1 MTRIFT
7 TGAEEADVS
16 TLWDIIDPISND
28 TAAIHQM
35 HQLGRLGLPASV
47 SPRTGRGLYNLLS
60 TQSLQKDFGTDTSRT
75 ELFIGFAARFQA
87 LVGSDFLICYTD
99 APSVFSNMV
108 SLQLNANGAVE
119 VTRTNT
125 VVATSAIGLIVID
138 TWYYFEVWFK
148 PLNSNGR
155 ATVKVDG
162 ATVIDYTGDFTN
174 DLELINSFLFS
185 GVGGNIAGIATMFD
199 DIVVN
204 TPDGAVNNTFPGMVR
219 LLPIRPDAPG
229 TNSDWTRAGVDLG
242 TDEAQLRNGSFDFS
256 ILQTASAD
264 ALQDAI
270 PEIPD
275 LPAGATI
282 TNIVLTANAKVDAGA
297 GVIAPMVI
305 ANGTSDISA
314 DQTLVSTWR
323 HYQYAWAVNPDD
335 SAAWDEADL
344 SLLKIGFSS

>member
-7 TGAEEADVS
+7 TGAEEADIS
-16 TLWDIIDPISND
+16 ALWDAVDAIDDGNKNQQSLAFGNYEF
-28 TAAIHQM
+28 
-35 HQLGRLGLPASV
+35 GGN
-47 SPRTGRGLYNLLS
+47 SPRTGRGMYHIGQQGYLK
-60 TQSLQKDFGTDTSRT
+60 KDFGTDVSNT
-75 ELFIGFAARFQA
+75 ELFFGFAMRFP
-87 LVGSDFLICYTD
+87 VIGNIDFFYAFTD
-99 APSVFSNMV
+99 APSTFSNFL
-108 SLQLNANGAVE
+108 SLQLNATGAVE

-125 VVATSAIGLIVID
+125 IIATSAGGVVSVN
-138 TWYYFEVWFK
+138 TWHYFEVWFK
-148 PLNSNGR
+148 PLNSDGR
-155 ATVKVDG
+155 AVVKVDG
-162 ATVIDYTGDFTN
+162 TTVIDFTGDTTH
-174 DLELINSFLFS
+174 DLELINAFQFL
-185 GVGGNIAGIATMFD
+185 GVAAASLGISTFYD

-204 TPDGAVNNTFPGMVR
+204 TSGGAVNNTYPGMVR

-242 TDEAQLRNGSFDFS
+242 SDEAQLRNGTWEFS
-256 ILQTASAD
+256 MLQTASAD

-323 HYQYAWAVNPDD
+323 HYQYAWAVNPED
-335 SAAWDEADL
+335 SAA
-344 SLLKIGFSS
+344 